1 MHMFREV
8 SRKLSEGRPLHVV
21 FLNDTG
27 FIGGAGIGHRRQ
39 IQSFLKAG
47 HSVAAVC
54 WLENPEPI
62 PLPPLGKHCSGRW
75 LGMHSMPNC
84 NGASGKT
91 NSAIAEEVVQQITS
105 LSPDLVVVGNLHWA
119 GWPLDIFEHL
129 REINTPT
136 IAYLHDCHWLT
147 GRCAY
152 TGKCSKYLTG
162 CDASCPT
169 PSEYPAS
176 DPSVIELAWKNR
188 RNIFLGEKAI
198 PLFTNSQWMT
208 DTAISAFHGQAIVKY
223 APLGLDNVLF
233 SPINRRLA
241 RRLLRLPEEGLL
253 VVVGA
258 VDLKESRKGG
268 ALLESVIDDIH
279 CQTSARVVTFGARSE
294 QFRDV
299 ISLGMIQDERMMP
312 VVYSAADIMIHT
324 AHEES
329 FGQTLMEAAACG
341 LPVVS
346 MAAGGM
352 VDIAIDG
359 YNGINVP
366 VGDPI
371 AYFEAVKRLLYN
383 TDLRVQMGA
392 AGRSLVEKKYSL
404 SAQYFNWKNNLIEMK
419 Q

>member
-1 MHMFREV
+1 
-8 SRKLSEGRPLHVV
+8 
-21 FLNDTG
+21 
-27 FIGGAGIGHRRQ
+27 
-39 IQSFLKAG
+39 
-47 HSVAAVC
+47 
-54 WLENPEPI
+54 
-62 PLPPLGKHCSGRW
+62 
-75 LGMHSMPNC
+75 
-84 NGASGKT
+84 
-91 NSAIAEEVVQQITS
+91 
-105 LSPDLVVVGNLHWA
+105 
-119 GWPLDIFEHL
+119 
-129 REINTPT
+129 
-136 IAYLHDCHWLT
+136 
-147 GRCAY
+147 
-152 TGKCSKYLTG
+152 
-162 CDASCPT
+162 
-169 PSEYPAS
+169 
-176 DPSVIELAWKNR
+176 
-188 RNIFLGEKAI
+188 
-198 PLFTNSQWMT
+198 
-208 DTAISAFHGQAIVKY
+208 
-223 APLGLDNVLF
+223 
-233 SPINRRLA
+233 
-241 RRLLRLPEEGLL
+241 